1 MKLSAKN
8 LQVLKDLEAFRA
20 RPYLCSGGKWTVG
33 YGTNMYPNCKK
44 VTSQDKPITEALASV
59 LLDLYLESVYRN
71 LVQLVKVDLNQNQFD
86 AICLFI
92 YNAGVT
98 RFRTSTLL
106 KLLNASKF
114 DLASGQFR
122 RWIWAGGKKSNGL
135 IKRREIERKIF
146 LGEY

>member
-20 RPYLCSGGKWTVG
+20 RPYLCSAGAWTIG
-33 YGTNMYPNCKK
+33 YGTTMYPNGKK
-44 VTSQDKPITEALASV
+44 VTSQDKPITESVASV

-71 LVQLVKVDLNQNQFD
+71 LVKLVKVELNQNQFD

-122 RWIWAGGKKSNGL
+122 RWIWAGGKKSKGL